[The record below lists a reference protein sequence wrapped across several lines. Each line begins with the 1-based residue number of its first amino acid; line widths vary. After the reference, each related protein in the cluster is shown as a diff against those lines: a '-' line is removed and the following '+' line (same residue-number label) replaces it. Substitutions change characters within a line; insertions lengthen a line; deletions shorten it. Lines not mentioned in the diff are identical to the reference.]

1 MKILWNNQKG
11 FFTQLQ
17 KLRNEKIVKKEF
29 NGIYKILFFNVNN
42 KKIELWN
49 NLEIGAYSHII
60 YR

>member
-17 KLRNEKIVKKEF
+17 KLRNEKIIKKEF
-29 NGIYKILFFNVNN
+29 NGMYKILFFNINN

-49 NLEIGAYSHII
+49 NLETGENHII